1 MTRQKSFKR
10 LVRARMEKTG
20 ESYTAARASLLA
32 AEEPKATEGPALTMS
47 DQAIRRRTGRGW
59 EEWFDLLDEWG
70 AAERSHPEMARWIAE
85 EHGVR
90 GWDSQSVVVSY
101 ERARGLRA
109 VGEHA
114 DGFTVTA
121 TKTVAVPIE
130 RLYEAFVDEALRLS
144 WLPEG
149 DLRERTATRPKSA
162 RFDWGETD
170 TRVVV
175 GFIDKGDGRSTA
187 ALAHEKLPD
196 AAEAERMKAFWRE
209 RVGVL
214 KALLEG

>member
-20 ESYTAARASLLA
+20 ESYTSARASLLA
-32 AEEPKATEGPALTMS
+32 ADESKATDGPALTMS
-47 DQAIRRRTGRGW
+47 DDAIRRRTGHGW
-59 EEWFDLLDEWG
+59 EHWFDLLDEWG
-70 AAERSHPEMARWIAE
+70 ATQRSHTDAASWLRE
-85 EHGVR
+85 EQDTG
-90 GWDSQSVVVSY
+90 GWNAQAIVVSY

-121 TKTVAVPIE
+121 SKTVAVPVD
-130 RLYEAFVDEALRLS
+130 RLYEAFVEEPLRRE
-144 WLPEG
+144 WLPDAE
-149 DLRERTATRPKSA
+149 LRERTATRPRSA
-162 RFDWGETD
+162 RFDWGENG

-175 GFIDKGDGRSTA
+175 GFEAKCDGKSTA
-187 ALAHEKLPD
+187 SLAHEKLPD

-209 RVGVL
+209 RVAALKKVL
-214 KALLEG
+214 EA

>member
-1 MTRQKSFKR
+1 
-10 LVRARMEKTG
+10 
-20 ESYTAARASLLA
+20 
-32 AEEPKATEGPALTMS
+32 
-47 DQAIRRRTGRGW
+47 
-59 EEWFDLLDEWG
+59 
-70 AAERSHPEMARWIAE
+70 
-85 EHGVR
+85 
-90 GWDSQSVVVSY
+90 VVSY

-121 TKTVAVPIE
+121 SKTVAVPIE
-130 RLYEAFVDEALRLS
+130 RLFEAFADESVRRS
-144 WLPEG
+144 WLPEA
-149 DLRERTATRPKSA
+149 DLRERTATKPRSA

-175 GFIDKGDGRSTA
+175 GFIDKGESRSAA

-209 RVGVL
+209 RVGAL
-214 KALLEG
+214 KEMLEQ

>member
-20 ESYTAARASLLA
+20 ESYTSARASLLA
-32 AEEPKATEGPALTMS
+32 AAEPNATEGPTLTMS
-47 DQAIRRRTGRGW
+47 DEAIGRRTGHGW
-59 EEWFDLLDEWG
+59 EHWFDLLDEWG
-70 AAERSHPEMARWIAE
+70 ATERSHTDAARWLRE
-85 EHGVR
+85 EQDTG
-90 GWDSQSVVVSY
+90 GWTAQAIVVSY

-121 TKTVAVPIE
+121 SKTVAVPVD
-130 RLYEAFVDEALRLS
+130 RLYEAFVDEALRRE
-144 WLPEG
+144 WLPDAE
-149 DLRERTATRPKSA
+149 LRERTATRPKSA
-162 RFDWGETD
+162 RFDWDGGD

-175 GFIDKGDGRSTA
+175 GFEAKGDAKSTA
-187 ALAHEKLPD
+187 SLAHEKLPD

-209 RVGVL
+209 RVAALKEVL
-214 KALLEG
+214 EA